1 MAAASACLS
10 DKLSWSDVEYDI
22 RQFVD
27 KFTPRLPLIIRTMS
41 GYTAASDPSLHE
53 VGADEVLF
61 FARTGGQGDSSPEFG
76 VGSLMQIVFPDFVM
90 LENFKDQI
98 PCITFTMQKNVMP
111 TMEIGNKLRIIRF
124 S

>member
-76 VGSLMQIVFPDFVM
+76 VGTLMQIVPFHIM
-90 LENFKDQI
+90 SCFKI
-98 PCITFTMQKNVMP
+98 S
-111 TMEIGNKLRIIRF
+111 RIRF
-124 S
+124 LALRLQCRKM